1 MMQGL
6 QENSFRAPETCSPE
20 NIKQWYLYTDHVPSK
35 LQSAKGNEAAVYAN
49 VILDA
54 EGQVVYPNS
63 ENMPP
68 PPSSPP
74 PCQGLRCDSPA
85 FVSMFYQDLYVLL
98 YGGDTVAMSWPYS
111 PIYGS
116 HEDEGH
122 FKLSRADQEIQE
134 EVEATKKYQRHQIGK
149 KNKMPI
155 TPKRNKMK
163 RVDELE
169 EQDEVQQDAT
179 IYQ

>member
-1 MMQGL
+1 MMQGF
-6 QENSFRAPETCSPE
+6 QEKLPTCSPE
-20 NIKQWYLYTDHVPSK
+20 NIKQWYLYSDHVPSK
-35 LQSAKGNEAAVYAN
+35 LQSVQGAVYAN

-116 HEDEGH
+116 HEGH

-134 EVEATKKYQRHQIGK
+134 EVEATKKYQCHQIGK

-163 RVDELE
+163 QVDELE